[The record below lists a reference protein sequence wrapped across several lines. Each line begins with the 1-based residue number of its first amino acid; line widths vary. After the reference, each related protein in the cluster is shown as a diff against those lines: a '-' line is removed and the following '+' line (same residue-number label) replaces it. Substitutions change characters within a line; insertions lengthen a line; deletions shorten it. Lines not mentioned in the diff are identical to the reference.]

1 MVKINACNYVFSHTQ
16 MAVKVL
22 GQILKTIKE
31 SELKDELKEQYYTY
45 KRLCDVAAHG
55 LDKQGSRPDALNKFE
70 DQSLKFEKKALD
82 FFGKDS
88 SYLAKVL
95 YNGAVS
101 SLETIKKDLQA
112 MGESVYNM
120 EISQQMI
127 NTQKKHIENLKR
139 FI

>member
-1 MVKINACNYVFSHTQ
+1 MNEFNACNYVLQHTQ

-45 KRLCDVAAHG
+45 KRLSDVAAYG
-55 LDKQGSRPDALNKFE
+55 LVKQGARPDALNKFE
-70 DQSLKFEKKALD
+70 EQSLRFEKKALD

-88 SYLAKVL
+88 SYLARVL
-95 YNGAVS
+95 SDGALK
-101 SLETIKKDLQA
+101 SLEIIKKDLQS
-112 MGESVYNM
+112 MGDYVYDL
-120 EISQQMI
+120 EISQQII
-127 NTQKKHIENLKR
+127 NVQKKHIENLKR